1 MSLISAHA
9 ATYAQSVTLSVR
21 NKPLIEVLY
30 EINKQTGYELIYNT
44 RHFVGTSNVTVTIKS
59 MSLKQALDKCF
70 EGQPLQYE
78 IIDKTIVIKPK
89 SSGRTD
95 KVKGVSK
102 KIPITGKVTDESGK
116 ALSGVNI
123 RVKGSDL
130 KTSSNEQGAFAIDVL
145 TLEPYFIFH
154 SWVINSL
161 KEQ

>member
-1 MSLISAHA
+1 M
-9 ATYAQSVTLSVR
+9 
-21 NKPLIEVLY
+21 
-30 EINKQTGYELIYNT
+30 
-44 RHFVGTSNVTVTIKS
+44 TVTIKS

-70 EGQPLQYE
+70 EGHPLQYE
-78 IIDKTIVIKPK
+78 IIDKTIVTKPK
-89 SSGRTD
+89 SSGRTV
-95 KVKGVSK
+95 KVKGISK
-102 KIPITGKVTDESGK
+102 KIPITGKLTDESGK
-116 ALSGVNI
+116 ALSGVSK